1 MAHELLI
8 ENGKAAM
15 FYVDTPPWH
24 NLGTQL
30 KTTPS
35 SEEAIRFARLD
46 WRVAK
51 VPLYVAGGTRLHEV
65 HDRFALVREDTLGK
79 PDCSVF
85 GIAGRDYVPLQNA
98 EAFEFFDPI
107 VKEGDA
113 VYETAGALGKGE
125 RVWVLAR
132 LCGEMQVAEG
142 DDIRRYLL
150 LSNSHDGTSSLQVK
164 FTPAGRARRPVSAV
178 GGREGAPS
186 LGTPAR
192 SWPWE
197 VSASPRTTGPDQ
209 RRGPAHPPGAEHQA
223 SPSVPWCRR
232 RIDGSRDTLLSRT
245 AREPQRGPNKREF
258 GLSHS

>member
-164 FTPAGRARRPVSAV
+164 FTPADGLPGDGAHEGASDVNQRGR
-178 GGREGAPS
+178 GGR
-186 LGTPAR
+186 R
-192 SWPWE
+192 
-197 VSASPRTTGPDQ
+197 RD
-209 RRGPAHPPGAEHQA
+209 RRG
-223 SPSVPWCRR
+223 RR
-232 RIDGSRDTLLSRT
+232 SGRIRAARAGIAKRDGRQKSRS
-245 AREPQRGPNKREF
+245 
-258 GLSHS
+258 